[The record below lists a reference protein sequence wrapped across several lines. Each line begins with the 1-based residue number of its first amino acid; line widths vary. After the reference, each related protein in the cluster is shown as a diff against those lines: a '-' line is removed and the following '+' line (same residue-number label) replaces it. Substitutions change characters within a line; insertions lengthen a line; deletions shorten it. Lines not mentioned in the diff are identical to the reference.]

1 MCFNGYKRSVSFRP
15 ADTTA
20 PLAIRKGKQTG
31 TANAFYAAAAR
42 AVSDRARPSMK
53 ASKS

>member
-15 ADTTA
+15 AGTKA
-20 PLAIRKGKQTG
+20 SLAIANGKRTG

-42 AVSDRARPSMK
+42 PVSDRARPSMK